1 MFPTLPKLTMRLN
14 DNIIDEDNNNEGVPY
29 EIKTG
34 IKSYKNLYGKWH
46 PPGRQDLYP
55 IDIN

>member
-14 DNIIDEDNNNEGVPY
+14 DNLIDEDNNNEGVPY

-34 IKSYKNLYGKWH
+34 IKSYKNLYGK
-46 PPGRQDLYP
+46 
-55 IDIN
+55 